1 MKSRQNMCINAF
13 YILVQKI
20 LSLQNGIKTVK
31 VTEQKIA
38 EACLETKL
46 VAVHCHSLR
55 HYSCTI
61 HFPTFRV
68 HEQEGDAELGADPH
82 IMNNNKE
89 EEEEEERRERRE
101 EEERKEM
108 KERHGAGKLI
118 SPSTALVIGLLG
130 GMVAYGMRGWQVT
143 ADV

>member
-1 MKSRQNMCINAF
+1 MTG
-13 YILVQKI
+13 QKI
-20 LSLQNGIKTVK
+20 T
-31 VTEQKIA
+31 

-46 VAVHCHSLR
+46 VAVHCHSVQ
-55 HYSCTI
+55 HCTI

-130 GMVAYGMRGWQVT
+130 GMVAYGMRGWQVR
-143 ADV
+143 VE